1 MIKIQIHNTTQH
13 YVLALNSTM
22 QTSEIKLMH
31 NSFLIFMSQLSSL
44 FFTRVPVFKQTRVS
58 LDGNET

>member
-1 MIKIQIHNTTQH
+1 MIKIQIHNPTQH

-31 NSFLIFMSQLSSL
+31 NSFPNIYVTVKQF
-44 FFTRVPVFKQTRVS
+44 VFYPCSCIQT
-58 LDGNET
+58 GEGQP